1 MEFRQAVAAKFV
13 HRVTLV
19 GVDRFRGLIHDFCD
33 ANRTESLMEQHAN
46 PSLLIREHGGVFE
59 GECRVAKTVA

>member
-1 MEFRQAVAAKFV
+1 MEFRQAVTTKFV

-33 ANRTESLMEQHAN
+33 ANRTESFMEQHAN
-46 PSLLIREHGGVFE
+46 PPLLMRERGGVFDD
-59 GECRVAKTVA
+59 ECRIAKTVA